1 VKVKESLRR
10 TAAKLAANGID
21 DASLEAELLLMH
33 VMGVERAGLYVR
45 FEDDL
50 SPKHA
55 AVLAK
60 LVDRR
65 LKREPAA
72 YILGH
77 REFYGLD
84 FYVNSSVL
92 IPRPETETLVE
103 EAITFARSNFPSC
116 NPVVAD
122 IGTGSGAIAVSL
134 ARSLPKSG
142 VYGVDI
148 SPRALDIAAL
158 NCIRHNVRVELL
170 AGDLLAP
177 LSEPVDMIVANLP
190 YIADGDI
197 AGLSDEIREYEPA
210 VALAGGEDGLDI
222 VRRLIVDAPQRLKP
236 GGALLV
242 EVAPAQVN
250 ALKAWAG
257 ELGPWSCVAPVADA
271 GGFARALKLVLTKH

>member
-1 VKVKESLRR
+1 MKVKDSLRR
-10 TAAKLAANGID
+10 TAAKLAAKGID

-45 FEDDL
+45 LEDDL
-50 SPKHA
+50 STENNR
-55 AVLAK
+55 VLSK
-60 LVDRR
+60 LVSRR
-65 LKREPAA
+65 LKREPSA

-84 FYVNSSVL
+84 FYVDSGVL

-103 EAITFARSNFPSC
+103 EAITFARSNFPSVD
-116 NPVVAD
+116 PVIAD

-134 ARSLPKSG
+134 ARSLPKAG

-170 AGDLLAP
+170 VGDLLAP

-190 YIADGDI
+190 YIPDCDMG
-197 AGLSDEIREYEPA
+197 GLSDEIREYEPT

-222 VRRLIVDAPQRLKP
+222 VRRLIVDAPQRLKS
-236 GGALLV
+236 GGTVLV
-242 EVAPAQVN
+242 EVAPAQVD
-250 ALKAWAG
+250 ALKTWVG
-257 ELGPWSCVAPVADA
+257 GLGLWSQVEPVSDA
-271 GGFARALKLVLTKH
+271 GGFARALKLVLTKP

>member
-33 VMGVERAGLYVR
+33 AMGVERAGLYVR
-45 FEDDL
+45 LEDDL
-50 SPKHA
+50 SPEDTR
-55 AVLAK
+55 VLSK
-60 LVDRR
+60 LVSRR

-84 FYVNSSVL
+84 FYVDSSVL
-92 IPRPETETLVE
+92 IPRPETEMLVE
-103 EAITFARSNFPSC
+103 EAISHARQSFPSGD
-116 NPVVAD
+116 PIIAD

-134 ARSLPKSG
+134 ARSLPKAG
-142 VYGVDI
+142 VCGVDI
-148 SPRALDIAAL
+148 FPRALDIAAL

-177 LSEPVDMIVANLP
+177 LPQPVDMIVANLP
-190 YIADGDI
+190 YIADGDM
-197 AGLSDEIREYEPA
+197 AGLSDEIREYEPS
-210 VALAGGEDGLDI
+210 VALAGGEDGLDV
-222 VRRLIVDAPQRLKP
+222 VRRLIADAPQRLKS
-236 GGALLV
+236 GGAVLV
-242 EVAPAQVN
+242 EVAPAQVD

-257 ELGPWSCVAPVADA
+257 VLGPWSQVEQVSDDS
-271 GGFARALKLVLTKH
+271 GFARALKLVLTKH

>member
-1 VKVKESLRR
+1 MKVKDSLRR
-10 TAAKLAANGID
+10 TAVKLAAKGID

-33 VMGVERAGLYVR
+33 AMGVERAGLYVR
-45 FEDDL
+45 LEDNL
-50 SPKHA
+50 SSKHA
-55 AVLAK
+55 AALSK

-84 FYVNSSVL
+84 FYVNPSVL
-92 IPRPETETLVE
+92 IPRPETELLVD
-103 EAITFARSNFPSC
+103 EAITFARSNFLSC
-116 NPVVAD
+116 DPLVAD

-134 ARSLPKSG
+134 ARSLPKAG
-142 VYGVDI
+142 VYAVDI

-190 YIADGDI
+190 YIADGDMD
-197 AGLSDEIREYEPA
+197 GLSDEIREYEPN

-222 VRRLIVDAPQRLKP
+222 VRRLIVDAPECLKP

-257 ELGPWSCVAPVADA
+257 ELGPWSYVAPVADA
-271 GGFARALKLVLTKH
+271 GGFARVLKLILTRR

>member
-1 VKVKESLRR
+1 MKVKDSLRR
-10 TAAKLAANGID
+10 TAAKLAAKGID

-45 FEDDL
+45 LEDDL
-50 SPKHA
+50 STENNR
-55 AVLAK
+55 VLSK
-60 LVDRR
+60 LVSRR
-65 LKREPAA
+65 LKREPSA

-84 FYVNSSVL
+84 FYVDASVL

-103 EAITFARSNFPSC
+103 EAITFARSNFPFGD
-116 NPVVAD
+116 PIIAD

-134 ARSLPKSG
+134 ARSLPRAG
-142 VYGVDI
+142 VCGVDI

-190 YIADGDI
+190 YIADSDM
-197 AGLSDEIREYEPA
+197 AGLSDEIREYEPT

-222 VRRLIVDAPQRLKP
+222 VRRLVVAAPQRLKL
-236 GGALLV
+236 GGTVLV
-242 EVAPAQVN
+242 EVAPAQVD
-250 ALKAWAG
+250 ALRAWAG
-257 ELGPWSCVAPVADA
+257 GLGPWSQVEPVSDDS
-271 GGFARALKLVLTKH
+271 GFARALKLVLTKH

>member
-10 TAAKLAANGID
+10 AAAKLAANGID
-21 DASLEAELLLMH
+21 DALLEAELLFMH

-45 FEDDL
+45 LEDAL
-50 SPKHA
+50 SSKHA
-55 AVLAK
+55 AALAK

-65 LKREPAA
+65 LKREPSA

-84 FYVNSSVL
+84 FYVDSSVL
-92 IPRPETETLVE
+92 IPRPETELLVE
-103 EAITFARSNFPSC
+103 EAFSHVWQNFPSGD
-116 NPVVAD
+116 PMIAD

-134 ARSLPKSG
+134 ARSLPKAS
-142 VYGVDI
+142 VCGVDI

-177 LSEPVDMIVANLP
+177 LSQPVDMIVANLP
-190 YIADGDI
+190 YVADGDM
-197 AGLSDEIREYEPA
+197 AGLSDEIREYEPS
-210 VALAGGEDGLDI
+210 VALAGGGDGLDI
-222 VRRLIVDAPQRLKP
+222 VRRLIVDAPERLRP
-236 GGALLV
+236 GGTVLV
-242 EVAPAQVN
+242 EVAPAQVH

-257 ELGPWSCVAPVADA
+257 GLGSWSYAESVSDD
-271 GGFARALKLVLTKH
+271 GGFARVLKLVLTKH

>member
-1 VKVKESLRR
+1 
-10 TAAKLAANGID
+10 
-21 DASLEAELLLMH
+21 
-33 VMGVERAGLYVR
+33 LYVR
-45 FEDDL
+45 LEDNL
-50 SPKHA
+50 STKHA
-55 AVLAK
+55 AALAE

-84 FYVNSSVL
+84 FYVDSGVL

-116 NPVVAD
+116 DPVVAD
-122 IGTGSGAIAVSL
+122 IGTGSGAIAVAL
-134 ARSLPKSG
+134 ARSLPKAG
-142 VYGVDI
+142 VCGVDI
-148 SPRALDIAAL
+148 STRALDIAAL

-190 YIADGDI
+190 YIADGDM
-197 AGLSDEIREYEPA
+197 AGLSAEIREYEPG

-222 VRRLIVDAPQRLKP
+222 VRRLIADAPQRLKP
-236 GGALLV
+236 GGAVLV
-242 EVAPAQVN
+242 EVAPAQVD
-250 ALKAWAG
+250 ALKTWAG
-257 ELGPWSCVAPVADA
+257 ALGPWAQVEPVSDA
-271 GGFARALKLVLTKH
+271 GGFARAVKLVLTKY